1 MNMAT
6 IIFICIS
13 LAVAV
18 GFGYRI
24 IRWTQTGDNR
34 FKTDFDAV
42 GKDLR
47 DEMEIG
53 RMVYELTA
61 QYKEGTR

>member
-1 MNMAT
+1 MAT
-6 IIFICIS
+6 IIFICVA

-24 IRWTQTGDNR
+24 IRWTQTGDNC

-42 GKDLR
+42 GRDLR
-47 DEMEIG
+47 GD
-53 RMVYELTA
+53 L
-61 QYKEGTR
+61 